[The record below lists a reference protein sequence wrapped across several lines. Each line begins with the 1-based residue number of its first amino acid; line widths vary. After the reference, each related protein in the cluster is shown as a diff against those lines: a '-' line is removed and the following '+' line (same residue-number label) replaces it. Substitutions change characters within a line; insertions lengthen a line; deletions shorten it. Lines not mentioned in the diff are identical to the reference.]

1 MADMT
6 IYITRR
12 SVDCDRAKR
21 FLDEEGIFYDE
32 VDIEKSP
39 EAAVRVQ
46 SANGGR
52 RIVPTFEVGGEMFS
66 LQPFDLKKL
75 MRELEKRGV
84 DE

>member
-6 IYITRR
+6 IYTTRR
-12 SVDCDRAKR
+12 SVDSDRAKR
-21 FLDEEGIFYDE
+21 FLDDEGIFYDE

-39 EAAVRVQ
+39 AAAVRVK

-52 RIVPTFEVGGEMFS
+52 PVVPTFELGGEMFS
-66 LQPFDLKKL
+66 LEPFDLKTL

-84 DE
+84 YE

>member
-1 MADMT
+1 MADIT

-12 SVDCDRAKR
+12 SADCDRAKQ

-32 VDIEKSP
+32 VDIEKST
-39 EAAVRVQ
+39 EGAGRVQ
-46 SANGGR
+46 RANGGR
-52 RIVPTFEVGGEMFS
+52 RIVPTFEVAGEMFS

-75 MRELEKRGV
+75 MRELEKRGI

>member
-6 IYITRR
+6 IYTTRR

-21 FLDEEGIFYDE
+21 FLDDEGIFYDE

-39 EAAVRVQ
+39 DDAVRVK
-46 SANGGR
+46 SANRGR
-52 RIVPTFEVGGEMFS
+52 PIVPTFEVGGEMFS
-66 LQPFDLKKL
+66 LEPFDIKKL
-75 MRELEKRGV
+75 MRELEKRGI